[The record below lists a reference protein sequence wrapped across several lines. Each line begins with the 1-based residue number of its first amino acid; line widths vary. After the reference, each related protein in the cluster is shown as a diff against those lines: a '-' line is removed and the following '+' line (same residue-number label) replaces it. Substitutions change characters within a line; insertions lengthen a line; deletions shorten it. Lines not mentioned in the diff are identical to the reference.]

1 MKTVRVGS
9 RDSGLAVI
17 QAQMVIDAIKK
28 YDSNIEV
35 ELVTM
40 KTTGDRILDKTLDK
54 IGGKGLFVKE
64 LDEALR
70 NGGVD
75 ITVHSYKDMP
85 MEINSEL
92 PVVALSEREDER
104 DVLILPVNQV
114 IKASR

>member
-70 NGGVD
+70 NGVW
-75 ITVHSYKDMP
+75 I
-85 MEINSEL
+85 
-92 PVVALSEREDER
+92 
-104 DVLILPVNQV
+104 
-114 IKASR
+114 